1 MGKKIAHQKRIS
13 KIKIK
18 EVHFFCQRLKIFQ
31 TDWFLKNQNNDKV
44 NNIYASKIKIIQ
56 CPGLFPVEVGTVPE
70 MDLFDVVFQRVL
82 RHKLLFAQRAFCH
95 LWTFNTVIGAVLW
108 TRIRNKLKGRI
119 RIEATS
125 WIHLEA
131 WIRIRICIKV
141 KGRIR
146 IILKLG
152 SGSESA

>member
-1 MGKKIAHQKRIS
+1 MCKQTKITFRQFFFIFVLTQINSNSSNIFSPYTHRKMGKKIAHQKRIS

-82 RHKLLFAQRAFCH
+82 RHKLLFAQRAFSH
-95 LWTFNTVIGAVLW
+95 LRTL
-108 TRIRNKLKGRI
+108 NK
-119 RIEATS
+119 
-125 WIHLEA
+125 
-131 WIRIRICIKV
+131 C
-141 KGRIR
+141 
-146 IILKLG
+146 
-152 SGSESA
+152 